1 MVRFSSPI
9 AAILLS
15 LYAFDFLLQI
25 TSLIAGRILDRSLGS
40 TWIIEAALLLLS
52 VGVMFLMLTAI
63 MATFAIQKMRRDKTE
78 LLSVFE

>member
-1 MVRFSSPI
+1 VRFSSPI